1 MAPDDLTV
9 RVLVE
14 IRDGLHEVRGEL
26 REGLHEV
33 RDEIRQTNQRL
44 DKVEVRL
51 DQQGQRVVESEL
63 RTATAITE
71 LHGTM
76 RDIHGVLK
84 NQLDLRDRVERCER
98 EIDEL
103 KKRVS

>member
-1 MAPDDLTV
+1 METDDTTV

-14 IRDGLHEVRGEL
+14 IRNELRTGLQDVRGEL

-44 DKVEVRL
+44 DKVDSRL
-51 DQQGQRVVESEL
+51 DQQGQRIVESEI

-71 LHGTM
+71 LHGTL
-76 RDIHGVLK
+76 RDVHDWLK
-84 NQLDLRDRVERCER
+84 SQRDLRDRVERCE
-98 EIDEL
+98 
-103 KKRVS
+103 